1 MTRQAT
7 ETNVIGTRSAGNR
20 TFEPLGANETFEGTF
35 EDITNVASI
44 SIIIVTDVDTAPD
57 GLKIIWS
64 SDGIEDD
71 FIESVSITGLSGLLK
86 TGGSI
91 SPKGDF
97 FRISWTNGAIAQT
110 KFKLAVTYH
119 SAGSGLTSR
128 SLKLTLTDNNFA
140 QTVRSVLAIKKID
153 GNYINAKGNADG
165 HLEVHAI
172 LYGEG
177 DGGEI
182 IPIKVTNH
190 GKIKVKTY

>member
-1 MTRQAT
+1 MVEKSVASNITG
-7 ETNVIGTRSAGNR
+7 VRSKGNR
-20 TFEPLGANETFEGTF
+20 TFTPLGANETFEGMF

-44 SIIIVTDVDTAPD
+44 SIIIVTDADTAPD

-71 FIESVSITGLSGLLK
+71 FIETLSITGLTGLLK

-97 FRISWTNGAIAQT
+97 FRISWTNGAVAQT

-140 QTVRSVLAIKKID
+140 QTVRSVLEGKKTD
-153 GNYINAKGNADG
+153 GIYTHLVASDDG
-165 HLEVHAI
+165 HLITNAV
-172 LYGEG
+172 LYGTKS
-177 DGGEI
+177 DGTI
-182 IPIKVTNH
+182 IPIEVTND
-190 GKIKVKTY
+190 GKIKVKTF

>member
-44 SIIIVTDVDTAPD
+44 SIIIVTDADTAPD

-71 FIESVSITGLSGLLK
+71 FVESVSITGLTGLLK

-97 FRISWTNGAIAQT
+97 FRISWKNGAVAQT

-140 QTVRSVLAIKKID
+140 QTVRAVLCAKK
-153 GNYINAKGNADG
+153 ADG
-165 HLEVHAI
+165 TYVNLLATND
-172 LYGEG
+172 GELKVRI
-177 DGGEI
+177 GG
-182 IPIKVTNH
+182 P
-190 GKIKVKTY
+190 